1 MYLSGVKEYVDSF
14 FPVREMSALNKE
26 RRFDVG
32 QARTYLSDDLL
43 GCGDTFRRY
52 PKKDTGLWQIGCYQS
67 TQGEQFVLNDFEG
80 IARKQRTPGC
90 GGHDGVIY
98 HGACVRTKLR
108 QIPHDSLD
116 VGSIGQ
122 HSDFYMNFVEVR
134 QNSFELRLDYGVRN
148 RVNRRDARRI
158 LSRHGCNYIRT
169 VTTQSRKC
177 LYVCLNACSAA

>member
-1 MYLSGVKEYVDSF
+1 M
-14 FPVREMSALNKE
+14 
-26 RRFDVG
+26 
-32 QARTYLSDDLL
+32 
-43 GCGDTFRRY
+43 
-52 PKKDTGLWQIGCYQS
+52 
-67 TQGEQFVLNDFEG
+67 
-80 IARKQRTPGC
+80 
-90 GGHDGVIY
+90 
-98 HGACVRTKLR
+98 RTKLR

-122 HSDFYMNFVEVR
+122 HSDFYVNFVEVR

-177 LYVCLNACSAA
+177 LYVRLNACSAA